1 MAVAGAASGM
11 APDRIVE
18 GRQVSMKAMAAS
30 AKTIAG
36 MFDGKV
42 PYDAVAFKRAAD
54 TSNQN
59 PRTF

>member
-1 MAVAGAASGM
+1 
-11 APDRIVE
+11 
-18 GRQVSMKAMAAS
+18 MKAMAAS